1 MFGGKIG
8 RLVSVATQLKD
19 ALEFSRLDGSDG
31 LSRNGEYRVTVRS
44 RRGDIQADELLGH
57 PVSVVLTTPHAG
69 TREFNGLAVGFYQTG
84 QQGRYHHYLIVVRPW
99 TWLLTRTSDC
109 KIFQDK
115 TLRQIIEAVL
125 ADHPYA
131 DFEFQLT
138 ASYQPWTYCVQ
149 YRESD
154 YNFIARLME
163 QEGMHFFFRH
173 QNGKHTLVI
182 ADGAHAHAAAADYA
196 SIAYHEPEA
205 ARARQ
210 DEGMRQWTHG
220 SEIQPTR
227 FTQRDFNF
235 EKPRADLQADAR
247 PARPLKHEYQAKL
260 DVFDYPGEYT
270 ERAEGQRLAAIR
282 VEEMRH
288 QFDLFEGESNSAG
301 LATGGL
307 FRLSG
312 HPRADQNQEY
322 LIVGA
327 SYRVE
332 ESPAES
338 ELAQTE
344 LFSVRLTAIPSAQ
357 NYQAPRHTPKPIVQG
372 PQTAIVVGKAGEEI
386 HTDKYGR
393 VKVQFHWDRYG
404 TNDQNSS
411 CWVRVSHPWAGK
423 GWGMIAIPRIGQE
436 VIVEFLEGDPDR
448 PIITGRVY
456 NADQMPPYALPG
468 NMTQTGIKTRSTL
481 GGGVANFN
489 EIRFEDKKG
498 DEQLYIHAEKN
509 QDIEVENDETH
520 SVGNDRKKTVD
531 HDETTH
537 VKHDRT
543 ETVDNNETI
552 TIGNDR
558 TETVNGNE
566 KINIAKNR
574 TESVTGNENVS
585 ITGNRDESVQGN
597 ETVSVTGKLDH
608 SIMGAASYTSPTSIT
623 LNVGGST
630 VEIKPTSITLSFGA
644 SSIKIDA
651 MGIAQMG
658 PKISLNG

>member
-1 MFGGKIG
+1 MIPLKVV
-8 RLVSVATQLKD
+8 RLVKLVTPLGE
-19 ALEFSRLDGSDG
+19 ALLFNRLDGSDG

-57 PVSVVLTTPHAG
+57 PVSVVLTTPHGG

-288 QFDLFEGESNSAG
+288 QFDLFEGESNAAG

-312 HPRADQNQEY
+312 HPRSDQNQEY

-498 DEQLYIHAEKN
+498 DEQLYIHAERN
-509 QDIEVENDETH
+509 QDCVVEANETHFVGHDRSKHIGNDET
-520 SVGNDRKKTVD
+520 T
-531 HDETTH
+531 E

-543 ETVDNNETI
+543 ETVGNNETI
-552 TIGNDR
+552 SIRNNRSETVDGSH
-558 TETVNGNE
+558 TETVR
-566 KINIAKNR
+566 KDATLI
-574 TESVTGNENVS
+574 VS
-585 ITGNRDESVQGN
+585 EGSLSTQVVQGAQLN
-597 ETVSVTGKLDH
+597 TVKGDITVTSNSAGYTLSAATH
-608 SIMGAASYTSPTSIT
+608 ITFQVGASRIVIEPGSIT
-623 LNVGGST
+623 LVST
-630 VEIKPTSITLSFGA
+630 R
-644 SSIKIDA
+644 ID
-651 MGIAQMG
+651 
-658 PKISLNG
+658 LNP

>member
-1 MFGGKIG
+1 MFGGKVG
-8 RLVSVATQLKD
+8 RLVSVVSGLKD

-288 QFDLFEGESNSAG
+288 QFDLFEGESNAAG

-312 HPRADQNQEY
+312 HPRSDQNQEY

>member
-1 MFGGKIG
+1 MIPLKVV
-8 RLVSVATQLKD
+8 RLVKLVTPLGE
-19 ALEFSRLDGSDG
+19 ALLFNRLDGSDG

-288 QFDLFEGESNSAG
+288 QFDLFEGESNAAG

-312 HPRADQNQEY
+312 HPRSDQNQEY

>member
-1 MFGGKIG
+1 MFGAKIG

-154 YNFIARLME
+154 YNFITRLME

-288 QFDLFEGESNSAG
+288 QFDLFEGESNAAG

-312 HPRADQNQEY
+312 HPRSDQNQEY